1 MYDVNTTA
9 VRFKFVLCVIKTIHF
24 NSGTCYNHYTLLFCL
39 FITLPY
45 NITQLSVFMFSTTA
59 K

>member
-9 VRFKFVLCVIKTIHF
+9 VRFKVVLCVIKTIHF

-39 FITLPY
+39 FITLP
-45 NITQLSVFMFSTTA
+45 
-59 K
+59 